1 MKTTPSIALTILLSI
16 ALAQPLA
23 GENMPAVSLS
33 EYRDRLSQFA
43 GKAGLLSDHPEQAA
57 QLLTEIPDQ
66 LNVNT
71 GTRAITVNFRDLK
84 NDLTS
89 LSSADDSK
97 KPERLL
103 QIRDYLGDLQLAA
116 ANLGTIEPNG
126 EQQKLNEIL
135 ARREFHKVKGPGVR
149 EAFLAKIYRWLARW
163 LGRFHVGTGATSNLL
178 QGLVYTLVGLAV
190 LLMLIW
196 TVRSLRRKEPDLL
209 PREIMPFAPSA
220 KSWRTWLAEARRSAE
235 MQDWRNAIHLA
246 YWAGISALESGG
258 AWKPDRARTPRE
270 YLRMVGT
277 RNPHHRPLSALTGKF
292 EVVWYGERV
301 AAEADF
307 QETLAQLEQL
317 GCR

>member
-1 MKTTPSIALTILLSI
+1 MKTTPRI
-16 ALAQPLA
+16 ALAVLFSLAVMQCLA
-23 GENMPAVSLS
+23 GENGPAISLN
-33 EYRDRLSQFA
+33 EYRERLGHFTASA
-43 GKAGLLSDHPEQAA
+43 DLLKDHPEQTA
-57 QLLTEIPDQ
+57 QLITEIPDQ

-71 GTRAITVNFRDLK
+71 GTREITVNFRDLK

-89 LSSADDSK
+89 FSSAEASQ

-103 QIRDYLGDLQLAA
+103 QIRDYLGELQSAA
-116 ANLGTIEPNG
+116 INLSNTDHKA
-126 EQQKLNEIL
+126 EQQKLSEIL
-135 ARREFHKVKGPGVR
+135 SRREFHKVRGPS
-149 EAFLAKIYRWLARW
+149 AADTFLAKIYRWLARW
-163 LGRFHVGTGATSNLL
+163 LFKLRIGSGATNNVL
-178 QGLVYTLVGLAV
+178 QGVVYTLVGLAV

-196 TVRSLRRKEPDLL
+196 TVRSLRRQEPDV

-220 KSWRTWLAEARRSAE
+220 KSWRAWLAEARKSAE

-246 YWAGISALESGG
+246 YWAGISSLESGG
-258 AWKPDRARTPRE
+258 AWKPNRARTPRE

-277 RNPHHRPLSALTGKF
+277 RSPHHPPLSALTRKF

-301 AAEADF
+301 AAETDF

>member
-1 MKTTPSIALTILLSI
+1 MKKTPRI
-16 ALAQPLA
+16 ALALLFTLALTQFLA
-23 GENMPAVSLS
+23 GENGPAISLD
-33 EYRDRLSQFA
+33 EYRGRLSQFA
-43 GKAGLLSDHPEQAA
+43 SKTDLLNDHPEQAS
-57 QLLTEIPDQ
+57 QLVTEIPDQ

-71 GTRAITVNFRDLK
+71 GARAITVNLRDLK

-103 QIRDYLGDLQLAA
+103 QIRDYLGELQLAA
-116 ANLGTIEPNG
+116 ANLSTIEPKG

-135 ARREFHKVKGPGVR
+135 ARREFHKVRGPGWR
-149 EAFLAKIYRWLARW
+149 EAFLAKLNRWLARW
-163 LGRFHVGTGATSNLL
+163 LVKFRVGSGATNRAL

-196 TVRSLRRKEPDLL
+196 TVRSLRRREPDLL
-209 PREIMPFAPSA
+209 PREIVPFAPSA
-220 KSWRTWLAEARRSAE
+220 KSWRTWLAEARQAAE

-258 AWKPDRARTPRE
+258 AWKPNRARTPRE
-270 YLRMVGT
+270 YLRMLGT
-277 RNPHHRPLSALTGKF
+277 RNPHHPALSALTRKF
-292 EVVWYGERV
+292 EVVWYGERA

-307 QETLAQLEQL
+307 QETLAQLEHL